1 MEKEEKELQ
10 AWLWLWLPVSVFIVI
25 FGTAFISDTTYG
37 YLFTGEFGL
46 IELATPLLLVPAI
59 VSGVLIHLNKEKD
72 VVKQFDAWIIFVT
85 LACIYFAGEEL
96 NWGQHLQGWETP
108 KWIEEINR
116 QDETNLHNMSGWFNQ
131 KPRLLLEILVLVG
144 GVYMPLKRK
153 LLRIHLPHNN
163 WQYWLYPSNVCIPAA
178 VLAILSRMPDR
189 LNKLFGSNWMMFDVR
204 YSEVQELYFAIFL
217 MIYLLSIKCRL
228 LNYVK
233 TS

>member
-1 MEKEEKELQ
+1 MNKEEKELQ
-10 AWLWLWLPVSVFIVI
+10 AWLWLWLPVSLFIVI
-25 FGTAFISDTTYG
+25 FGTAFISNNTFD
-37 YLFTGEFGL
+37 YLFKGESGL

-59 VSGVLIHLNKEKD
+59 VSGVLILLNKEKD
-72 VVKQFDAWIIFVT
+72 VAKHFDAWIIFVT
-85 LACIYFAGEEL
+85 LACIYFAGEEIS
-96 NWGQHLQGWETP
+96 WGQHLLGWETP
-108 KWIEEINR
+108 KWIEEINK

-144 GVYMPLKRK
+144 GIYMPLKRK
-153 LLRIHLPHNN
+153 LLCIHLPHNN
-163 WQYWLYPSNVCIPAA
+163 WQYWLYPSKVCFPAA

-189 LNKLFGSNWMMFDVR
+189 LDILFGSNWMMFGVR